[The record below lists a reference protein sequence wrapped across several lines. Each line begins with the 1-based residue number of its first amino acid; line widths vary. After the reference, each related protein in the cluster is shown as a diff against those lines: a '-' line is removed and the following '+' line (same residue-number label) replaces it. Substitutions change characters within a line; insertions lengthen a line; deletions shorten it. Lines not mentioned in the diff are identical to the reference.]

1 MTRRRRWVI
10 GVAGAVVLVAT
21 ATVAALPPFV
31 KWLAIRNV
39 RARYGRELSIDRIR
53 LNIATGFFEI
63 QGLRLADR
71 EPGPPLLEVAAASVD
86 FELRYLFRLEL
97 VAREITLVAPTV
109 RIVRLPAGRLNVSDL
124 GGGGGG
130 GGGGL
135 GPVVLKLEHMQLSR
149 GTIVFAGRRPSGPS
163 TPPTSP
169 SP

>member
-1 MTRRRRWVI
+1 
-10 GVAGAVVLVAT
+10 
-21 ATVAALPPFV
+21 FV

-71 EPGPPLLEVAAASVD
+71 EPGPPLLEVADASVD
-86 FELRYLFRLEL
+86 FEFRYLFRLEL

-130 GGGGL
+130 GGGGGL

-149 GTIVFAGRRPSGPS
+149 GTVVFEDRGA
-163 TPPTSP
+163 SP
-169 SP
+169 VRTVHATGVAL